1 MLLCGRSERA
11 VRQASC
17 ARGTSVKPASRRR
30 SDLVLHRVLPSRARR
45 FCFTIW
51 VDGARTN
58 EDKLVLPE
66 SRSAREVCAELGRSG
81 AQRLLS
87 RAVYAAEY
95 EASLAACMGS
105 SEQLCAEMVAQ
116 HRAHVAACDAS
127 GPLAKLVHA
136 ARELKRELAHVAA
149 EVAAGPTA
157 PIVATAVPP
166 PPPPP
171 PSDAQLQPATRA
183 GTAGAEPPSVE
194 SDAEAHRT
202 ARAGSSALTVRL
214 SACAC
219 SDSLVRAS
227 VLVL

>member
-1 MLLCGRSERA
+1 M
-11 VRQASC
+11 
-17 ARGTSVKPASRRR
+17 RRC
-30 SDLVLHRVLPSRARR
+30 L
-45 FCFTIW
+45 
-51 VDGARTN
+51 
-58 EDKLVLPE
+58 
-66 SRSAREVCAELGRSG
+66 
-81 AQRLLS
+81 
-87 RAVYAAEY
+87 
-95 EASLAACMGS
+95 
-105 SEQLCAEMVAQ
+105 
-116 HRAHVAACDAS
+116 RAHVAACDAS

-136 ARELKRELAHVAA
+136 ARELKRELKRELADVAG

-157 PIVATAVPP
+157 PIVATAEPP

-183 GTAGAEPPSVE
+183 GTAGGEAPPVE

>member
-1 MLLCGRSERA
+1 
-11 VRQASC
+11 
-17 ARGTSVKPASRRR
+17 
-30 SDLVLHRVLPSRARR
+30 
-45 FCFTIW
+45 
-51 VDGARTN
+51 
-58 EDKLVLPE
+58 
-66 SRSAREVCAELGRSG
+66 
-81 AQRLLS
+81 
-87 RAVYAAEY
+87 VYAAEY

-116 HRAHVAACDAS
+116 HRAHVAACDAN

-157 PIVATAVPP
+157 PIVAAAVPP
-166 PPPPP
+166 RPP

-183 GTAGAEPPSVE
+183 GTAGAEAPSVE